1 MFFLA
6 WKFPL
11 LTTKLYKKTNLLR
24 IIPMSYCFSSLS
36 PWDKRESTRA
46 SNKAAALALILA
58 AEKRLKINRV

>member
-24 IIPMSYCFSSLS
+24 ITPMSYCFSSLS

-46 SNKAAALALILA
+46 SNKAAALALTPGRR
-58 AEKRLKINRV
+58 KTFKN